1 MSARTTVSRRTFLSA
16 AGAAALSVPLAACGA
31 TAASDGGTPGKV
43 RLTYGTISVPKSRGV
58 LEKTL
63 KDQGITVEWVGP
75 FPNHA
80 PSMQAVVGG
89 SADFSFGGSTTPADQ
104 AILSGAGLVYVAW
117 GASTPRTTAIV
128 ARPGSGISHVSD
140 LVGKGVA
147 VNKAGL
153 GEFLLV
159 AALEKY
165 NVPKE
170 RVKFVYMNPPEA
182 SAAFGSGQIDAWS
195 IWQGF
200 REIAEVQYGATPIF
214 VDNDELDFTIDFSSY
229 LVRRDYAEKNA
240 DVIRAVIKAFKED
253 YDWQNQHY
261 AESLRIG
268 NTVSNYPGAVI
279 DKMAAKNVQ
288 TTLSLMNDD
297 GIAQLQ
303 RGADWLAERKILT
316 RKIDIA
322 DHSVKL

>member
-1 MSARTTVSRRTFLSA
+1 MSLSRRAFLSA
-16 AGAAALSVPLAACGA
+16 AGVAGLSTLAACA
-31 TAASDGGTPGKV
+31 STNAAGGGTPGKV
-43 RLTYGTISVPKSRGV
+43 RLTYGNISVPKSRGV

-63 KDQGITVEWVGP
+63 KDQGIAVEWVGP

-104 AILSGAGLVYVAW
+104 AILSGADLVYVAW
-117 GASTPRTTAIV
+117 ATTSPRTTAIV
-128 ARPGSGISHVSD
+128 ARPGSGIAHVSD
-140 LVGKGVA
+140 LAGKTVA

-165 NVPKE
+165 QVPKDK
-170 RVKFVYMNPPEA
+170 VKIVYLNPPEA
-182 SAAFGSGQIDAWS
+182 SAAFGGGQIDAWA

-214 VDNDELDFTIDFSSY
+214 VEGDELDFQIDFTSY
-229 LVRRDYAEKNA
+229 LVRRDYAERNA
-240 DVIRAVIKAFKED
+240 DTIRAVIKAFTAD

-261 AESLRIG
+261 AESLQIG
-268 NTVSNYPGAVI
+268 NAVSNYPKAVI

-288 TTLSLMNDD
+288 TTLAPMNDD

-303 RGADWLAERKILT
+303 RGADWLSERKILSG
-316 RKIDIA
+316 KIDIA
-322 DHSVKL
+322 EHSVKL